1 MGVDQGCSRVRM
13 PGLPGPKLIAHHNVP
28 PSPILTLASKSASRF
43 KRANVTVPRSRR
55 SMATRVGCSKA
66 RRSIPPNMVTWPTR
80 TDGSTG
86 PSSCGGGDSRVC
98 ASIIR
103 SRDTAARGS
112 LSPASSSVFQCRA
125 WSRAV
130 SPSKRSAL
138 KTRLPAMA
146 RSEPTA
152 AAASNRK
159 ISMSNLLPTCGVA
172 DVDSPLVVTR
182 SWASRSASSRCLLLS
197 LPMLPML
204 SSARDAPQPQSG
216 PSPSPLSRPRP

>member
-1 MGVDQGCSRVRM
+1 MGVDQGRSRVRM
-13 PGLPGPKLIAHHNVP
+13 PGLPRPKPIAHHNAP
-28 PSPILTLASKSASRF
+28 PSPVPTLASKSASRF
-43 KRANVTVPRSRR
+43 KRSNVTVPRSRR

-80 TDGSTG
+80 IDGSTG
-86 PSSCGGGDSRVC
+86 PSSWGGGDSRVC

-103 SRDTAARGS
+103 SRDTAVVRGS

-125 WSRAV
+125 WSLAV
-130 SPSKRSAL
+130 SRSKRSAL

-159 ISMSNLLPTCGVA
+159 ISMSNLLPTSCVA
-172 DVDSPLVVTR
+172 AADSSTAAR
-182 SWASRSASSRCLLLS
+182 SWASRSASSGFLLLS
-197 LPMLPML
+197 LLLL

-216 PSPSPLSRPRP
+216 PSPSPPSRPRP